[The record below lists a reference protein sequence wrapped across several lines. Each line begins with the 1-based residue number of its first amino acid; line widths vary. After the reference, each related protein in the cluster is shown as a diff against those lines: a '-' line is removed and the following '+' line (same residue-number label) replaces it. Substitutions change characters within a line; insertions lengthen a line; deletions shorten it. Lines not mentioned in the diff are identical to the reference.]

1 MCEGNLPSLSL
12 RAIGLRIIKIYMN
25 ITNQKLL
32 SFRDFIWAF
41 YKNEGRIFEWRNVDN
56 PYYVLVSEIM
66 LQQTQTYRVEPKYQA
81 FIAEFPNFESLAQAS
96 LRDVLGMWQ
105 GLGYNRRGKFLH
117 QTAQRVVQ
125 EYAGNLPDDP
135 ELLVTFPGI
144 GKNTAGSISAFAFN
158 RPTIFIETNIR
169 TVFIHSFFK
178 DQELVHD
185 DLILPLVAQT
195 IDRDNPREW
204 YYALMDYGVHLKK
217 MFPNPSR
224 RSKHHVVQSKF
235 EGSDRQIRGAIIRAL
250 LERPSLTESE
260 LIVICKNDA
269 RVTTIIQELEQEQL
283 IEHRDELFSIRA

>member
-1 MCEGNLPSLSL
+1 
-12 RAIGLRIIKIYMN
+12 MN
-25 ITNQKLL
+25 INNQKIA
-32 SFRDFIWAF
+32 SFRDFIWDF
-41 YKNEGRIFEWRNVDN
+41 YEKEGRIFEWRNVDN
-56 PYYVLVSEIM
+56 PYYVLISEIM

-144 GKNTAGSISAFAFN
+144 GKNTAGSITAFAFN
-158 RPTIFIETNIR
+158 KPTVFIETNIR

-178 DQELVHD
+178 DQESVHD
-185 DLILPLVAQT
+185 NLILPLVEQT
-195 IDRDNPREW
+195 VDQDNPREW

-217 MFPNPSR
+217 SMPNPSR

-250 LERPSLTESE
+250 VDHPSLSESE
-260 LIVICKNDA
+260 LSVICKNDA
-269 RVTTIIQELEQEQL
+269 RVPTIIQELEQEHL
-283 IEHRDELFSIRA
+283 IERKNDMLSIRNA

>member
-1 MCEGNLPSLSL
+1 MVTILLVYL
-12 RAIGLRIIKIYMN
+12 IKQSMN
-25 ITNQKLL
+25 QSPQKLS

-41 YKNEGRIFEWRNVDN
+41 YEKEGRIFEWRNVDN

-81 FIAEFPNFESLAQAS
+81 FIAEFPSIEDLAQAS

-117 QTAQRVVQ
+117 QTAQLIMS
-125 EYAGNLPDDP
+125 EFGGAIPDNP
-135 ELLVTFPGI
+135 ELLVTLPGI
-144 GKNTAGSISAFAFN
+144 GKNTAGSVSAFAFN
-158 RPTIFIETNIR
+158 KPTIFIETNIR

-178 DQELVHD
+178 DQDAVHD
-185 DLILPLVAQT
+185 NLIMPLIEQTLDLE
-195 IDRDNPREW
+195 NPREW

-217 MFPNPSR
+217 MMPNPSR

-250 LERPSLTESE
+250 VQRPALSE
-260 LIVICKNDA
+260 QDLLACINKDAA
-269 RVTTIIQELEQEQL
+269 RVSIIIHQLEQEQL
-283 IEHRDELFSIRA
+283 IERKEDIFAIRNA